1 MNTDEKKKI
10 AELEKDIKKMQKDH
24 RRTFAEFEHKKSLS
38 ERVTDRLKKDIY
50 SIITVKGPSF
60 ISETFISAPKMPR
73 SV

>member
-38 ERVTDRLKKDIY
+38 ERVTDRLKRYLLDNY
-50 SIITVKGPSF
+50 CERAV
-60 ISETFISAPKMPR
+60 
-73 SV
+73 V

>member
-38 ERVTDRLKKDIY
+38 ERVTDRLKNIF
-50 SIITVKGPSF
+50 T
-60 ISETFISAPKMPR
+60 R
-73 SV
+73 

>member
-38 ERVTDRLKKDIY
+38 ERVTDRLKDIY

-60 ISETFISAPKMPR
+60 NSETFISAPKMPR